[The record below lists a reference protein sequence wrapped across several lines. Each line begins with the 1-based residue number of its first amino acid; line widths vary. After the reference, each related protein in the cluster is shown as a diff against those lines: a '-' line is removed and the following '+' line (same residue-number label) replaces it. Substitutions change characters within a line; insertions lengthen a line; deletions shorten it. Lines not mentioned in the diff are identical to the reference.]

1 MCLLQEHLP
10 ENSGTRGAF
19 LRKGALRNYFFFN
32 FMQVCVAQDKQK
44 DRKEVR
50 NINRDLN
57 NKVSIITILALCYPS
72 FVRVDPIVFIVTFV
86 IIHRSRKRVKF
97 HNTGAEQQ
105 IGLIVMSIDDSD
117 KAQQLDADISGIVV
131 IFNTSKSAKTVNF
144 ENAEQYQLH
153 PIQQKGVDTIVKQSS
168 SNENSFSVS
177 ALTTSVFIKK
187 R

>member
-86 IIHRSRKRVKF
+86 IIHRSGKRVKF
-97 HNTGAEQQ
+97 HNFLSRKRQ
-105 IGLIVMSIDDSD
+105 
-117 KAQQLDADISGIVV
+117 
-131 IFNTSKSAKTVNF
+131 TV
-144 ENAEQYQLH
+144 
-153 PIQQKGVDTIVKQSS
+153 
-168 SNENSFSVS
+168 
-177 ALTTSVFIKK
+177 
-187 R
+187 